1 MMPSLDCITSAQ
13 ERDVSAERALE
24 RVFGQY
30 FELKPADLIFTGT
43 SAGVGPVKRGDVLE
57 GSIEGV
63 AALRVRVG
71 GE

>member
-1 MMPSLDCITSAQ
+1 MMPRFDCITSAL
-13 ERDVSAERALE
+13 ERDVSAERTLE
-24 RVFGQY
+24 RVFGEF
-30 FELKPADLIFTGT
+30 FEVKAGDLIFTGT
-43 SAGVGPVKRGDVLE
+43 SASVSPVKRGDVLE